1 MILVRMINDIN
12 KGLCSFVFLDEVYT
26 VTGGGINMAQSMTIK
41 QIKAQ
46 IDILDAM
53 DTQAKDAG
61 AVCASPV
68 YTDFEVKQL
77 KAMGQ
82 YAISPNP
89 IEPSEERS
97 ALLAKM
103 QITLKQSI
111 CM

>member
-1 MILVRMINDIN
+1 
-12 KGLCSFVFLDEVYT
+12 
-26 VTGGGINMAQSMTIK
+26 MAQSMTIE

-77 KAMGQ
+77 EAMGQ

-89 IEPSEERS
+89 IEPSEERN